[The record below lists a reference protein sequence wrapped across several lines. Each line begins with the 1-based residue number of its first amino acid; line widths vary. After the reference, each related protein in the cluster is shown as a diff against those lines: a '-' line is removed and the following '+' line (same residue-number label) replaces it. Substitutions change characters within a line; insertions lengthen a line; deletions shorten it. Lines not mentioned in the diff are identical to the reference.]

1 MEEAPAQLYIGS
13 DTEDSDIVSEASDAT
28 GDSWAV
34 LNQPEDEDE
43 DEEIDESEENESEE
57 TEGEASG
64 EEDLPEPGFL
74 RQADAPG
81 PPEVPQT
88 RLFQQNQ
95 EVLELCR
102 SQTIF
107 QYVLLAVLALLL
119 FRGLTAPSRA
129 ELIDEPEA
137 QYLRVLQER
146 AAWESNYS
154 QLQQLWF
161 DCRRQVDAIHEPAAS
176 CGGRTE
182 GCTARLA
189 KLEGDYEKLA
199 DQCAKQEDDLRW
211 TSGGGGVLSE
221 ARAERSQAFAEL
233 QLEDEQGLVALDV
246 GCVRRLARLV
256 AMSKAQVVVS
266 STWGKDPA
274 LYEHLLSSLQRL
286 GGDALRNAV
295 VDVTPRGSLGRG
307 FEILQWLEASKP
319 PDGGAWRAAILE
331 DSEGH
336 FASIE
341 AAGLGAC
348 LVKTQLG
355 PELEEGLTEEAA
367 EKALKLLK
375 EAEAQADATGTHGRR
390 DVGTASRELK
400 AWNDRG
406 TEVVAGEAFGDF
418 DPLVFPGQM
427 AREAKECA
435 RNQARLEEEVE
446 SLRSS
451 EEGCEEGWS
460 SCRERLAEELHTQT
474 ELRRETSACKQ
485 SFEQMLQSCGD
496 EKDTEAYRDQL
507 EGEVTTLRAQQLA
520 TQQRYAQLN
529 AALTE
534 AQELRRAE
542 NADWKQKHEKLR
554 AELAE
559 SQQIRQEA
567 EERAEA
573 LKQEAEYLKRK
584 LHGEQQGEHP
594 WWFHQVEDFRKRMRE
609 EWLRHAQKQGN
620 PYLKEWLDHARKET
634 EDVAD
639 RLREKYEHARRK
651 GVGRSGCS
659 RQASADSR
667 PSADGAPIGKG
678 PPKAAVEFKTLVLT
692 PSVWQNQRPRFVGH
706 ISLEPVEGQEKP
718 RVFLRPK
725 SGAEFRLWPD
735 SPKGALQWL
744 SLSAAPEEGF

>member
-1 MEEAPAQLYIGS
+1 MG
-13 DTEDSDIVSEASDAT
+13 
-28 GDSWAV
+28 
-34 LNQPEDEDE
+34 
-43 DEEIDESEENESEE
+43 
-57 TEGEASG
+57 
-64 EEDLPEPGFL
+64 
-74 RQADAPG
+74 
-81 PPEVPQT
+81 
-88 RLFQQNQ
+88 
-95 EVLELCR
+95 
-102 SQTIF
+102 
-107 QYVLLAVLALLL
+107 
-119 FRGLTAPSRA
+119 
-129 ELIDEPEA
+129 
-137 QYLRVLQER
+137 
-146 AAWESNYS
+146 
-154 QLQQLWF
+154 
-161 DCRRQVDAIHEPAAS
+161 
-176 CGGRTE
+176 
-182 GCTARLA
+182 
-189 KLEGDYEKLA
+189 
-199 DQCAKQEDDLRW
+199 
-211 TSGGGGVLSE
+211 
-221 ARAERSQAFAEL
+221 
-233 QLEDEQGLVALDV
+233 
-246 GCVRRLARLV
+246 
-256 AMSKAQVVVS
+256 
-266 STWGKDPA
+266 
-274 LYEHLLSSLQRL
+274 
-286 GGDALRNAV
+286 
-295 VDVTPRGSLGRG
+295 
-307 FEILQWLEASKP
+307 
-319 PDGGAWRAAILE
+319 
-331 DSEGH
+331 
-336 FASIE
+336 
-341 AAGLGAC
+341 
-348 LVKTQLG
+348 
-355 PELEEGLTEEAA
+355 EAA

-418 DPLVFPGQM
+418 DPLVFPGLHAPCPQAEQVAARKRVLGVWRLSSLPNLWQM

-651 GVGRSGCS
+651 GQRAAQRAACRFS
-659 RQASADSR
+659 RR
-667 PSADGAPIGKG
+667 WGFGIGKCREECWG
-678 PPKAAVEFKTLVLT
+678 FVGSEELRSRFGSDVFAHNRELVNVENKVIYFELGMTEDGKPQVLNAQPAGRPKRQSEREANSAVISEPAAKKQKLEDAPSSAATDAAAAAEAEAGAGEVEQELPVAVEETVAEEAAEEVPVAMEEGGGGVLT
-692 PSVWQNQRPRFVGH
+692 
-706 ISLEPVEGQEKP
+706 EKP
-718 RVFLRPK
+718 PE
-725 SGAEFRLWPD
+725 GA
-735 SPKGALQWL
+735 
-744 SLSAAPEEGF
+744 

>member
-233 QLEDEQGLVALDV
+233 QLEVP
-246 GCVRRLARLV
+246 RLR
-256 AMSKAQVVVS
+256 
-266 STWGKDPA
+266 
-274 LYEHLLSSLQRL
+274 
-286 GGDALRNAV
+286 
-295 VDVTPRGSLGRG
+295 
-307 FEILQWLEASKP
+307 
-319 PDGGAWRAAILE
+319 
-331 DSEGH
+331 
-336 FASIE
+336 
-341 AAGLGAC
+341 
-348 LVKTQLG
+348 
-355 PELEEGLTEEAA
+355 
-367 EKALKLLK
+367 
-375 EAEAQADATGTHGRR
+375 
-390 DVGTASRELK
+390 
-400 AWNDRG
+400 
-406 TEVVAGEAFGDF
+406 
-418 DPLVFPGQM
+418 QM

-651 GVGRSGCS
+651 GQRAAQRAACRFS
-659 RQASADSR
+659 RR
-667 PSADGAPIGKG
+667 WGFGIGKC
-678 PPKAAVEFKTLVLT
+678 
-692 PSVWQNQRPRFVGH
+692 R
-706 ISLEPVEGQEKP
+706 
-718 RVFLRPK
+718 
-725 SGAEFRLWPD
+725 
-735 SPKGALQWL
+735 
-744 SLSAAPEEGF
+744 EE